1 MIVHLWTI
9 TINSISFG
17 LDFGV
22 SLCAPGN
29 GRRLC
34 LHSLSSAPLLICR
47 IRFLLD
53 HCGKEKQHSLDF
65 GTFGAL
71 CHTFV
76 HISPIRLIGEPSQSS
91 SAISLFGSVFQF
103 LLGKTRGISMSDKTN
118 IQEPPQCVLGLT
130 VSFSLRECGSKKTNK
145 PQSGGNLAGYL
156 KRSGK
161 SISTTQTALWR
172 LMDL

>member
-1 MIVHLWTI
+1 MIMHLGTI

-34 LHSLSSAPLLICR
+34 LHSLSSALLLICR
-47 IRFLLD
+47 IHFLLD

-76 HISPIRLIGEPSQSS
+76 HISPIRLLFFLPPPPLIGGPSQSS
-91 SAISLFGSVFQF
+91 SPISLFGGVFQF
-103 LLGKTRGISMSDKTN
+103 LLGKTRGINMSDKTN
-118 IQEPPQCVLGLT
+118 LQEPHQCVLGLT
-130 VSFSLRECGSKKTNK
+130 VRFSLRECGSEKQTN
-145 PQSGGNLAGYL
+145 L
-156 KRSGK
+156 KAEATLLG
-161 SISTTQTALWR
+161 I
-172 LMDL
+172 